1 MILVFLRGHPSYY
14 AAASVIV
21 AKMYSNSMMVVL
33 NSRIKPVSNSSAS
46 TAPLW
51 NESVEP
57 TKSIYWHGGTQPDF
71 EFRRNSEISI
81 PSSRASDIDIPLAS
95 EVLV

>member
-21 AKMYSNSMMVVL
+21 AKMYSNSMMAVL
-33 NSRIKPVSNSSAS
+33 NSRVKLVSNASAS
-46 TAPLW
+46 AAPIW

-57 TKSIYWHGGTQPDF
+57 IKLINLPGGTQPDF
-71 EFRRNSEISI
+71 EFRINSEIGI
-81 PSSRASDIDIPLAS
+81 ASSRASDIHIPLDSDILA
-95 EVLV
+95 